1 MIRCLNMQS
10 TVRYNMCNV
19 TWNIAVWKE
28 KLFSSISKVSY
39 VKLVLNILTKN
50 HENMKVTARI
60 FALQYVKCWS
70 ECLAGT
76 IGIAFPILDGL

>member
-1 MIRCLNMQS
+1 MQS

-28 KLFSSISKVSY
+28 QLFISISKVSY

-60 FALQYVKCWS
+60 FGLQYVKCWS